1 LVEAGTV
8 SPYISRQ
15 KMRKALIQPSGGFE
29 WISALAVNLDVSAV
43 REERVVIILWS
54 VSRSARWI
62 N

>member
-1 LVEAGTV
+1 
-8 SPYISRQ
+8 
-15 KMRKALIQPSGGFE
+15 MRKALIQPSGGFE

-43 REERVVIILWS
+43 REERDVIILWS